1 MATQIPEEE
10 TNQILR
16 TVEMFEAI
24 TESQPD
30 DSQSLE
36 ILKEAYNK
44 LGRQAD
50 SLRISKKLAGA
61 YVRLGQIS
69 QAILEYEGILKAS
82 VSTGAVSGTQAT
94 AESGGVLQ
102 ESPDDQN
109 TRAALAELESRVSR
123 LTTPQPSE
131 AAPSAESSKLRAAAP
146 AVPTGPSPTR
156 SRHKAAADGDTALVE
171 MLVAEKVT
179 TLDAIQPF
187 LQRLLTERTAALQK
201 GQTLTLVQLLVDE
214 KAAKLDDI
222 LVALVNR
229 SGLPYLPLS
238 VYDVD
243 HDTAC
248 LLSRE
253 VCFQHCI
260 IPFDVI
266 SRSVLIAT
274 ANPFDTAVREQVR
287 TIVNYNPIWYV
298 SSPGDIT
305 QALCHA
311 HGMETQTKA
320 EKH

>member
-1 MATQIPEEE
+1 MATKISEEE
-10 TNQILR
+10 TSQILR

-44 LGRQAD
+44 LDRQAD
-50 SLRISKKLAGA
+50 SLRISRKLADA
-61 YVRLGQIS
+61 YVQLGQIS
-69 QAILEYEGILKAS
+69 QAILEYEGILKAT
-82 VSTGAVSGTQAT
+82 VST
-94 AESGGVLQ
+94 
-102 ESPDDQN
+102 SPDDSK
-109 TRAALAELESRVSR
+109 TRAALVELESKLAS
-123 LTTPQPSE
+123 LTALQPSG
-131 AAPSAESSKLRAAAP
+131 AAPSAEGSKLRATVSAA
-146 AVPTGPSPTR
+146 PTGPSPALP
-156 SRHKAAADGDTALVE
+156 RHKPADGDAALAE
-171 MLVAEKVT
+171 MLVAEKVAT
-179 TLDAIQPF
+179 PDMIQPL
-187 LQRLLTERTAALQK
+187 LQRLRTERTTALQK

-214 KAAKLDDI
+214 QAAKLEDI

-248 LLSRE
+248 LLPRE

-287 TIVNYNPIWYV
+287 TMVNYNPIWYV

-305 QALCHA
+305 HALRHA
-311 HGMETQTKA
+311 YGIETRTKA
-320 EKH
+320 ENTKSL

>member
-1 MATQIPEEE
+1 MATHVSEEE

-69 QAILEYEGILKAS
+69 HAILEYEGILKAS
-82 VSTGAVSGTQAT
+82 ATGAASGIQAT
-94 AESGGVLQ
+94 AESGDVPQ
-102 ESPDDQN
+102 ESLDDLN
-109 TRAALAELESRVSR
+109 TRAALAELELKVSK
-123 LTTPQPSE
+123 LTALQPSE
-131 AAPSAESSKLRAAAP
+131 AAPSAEGSKLRAATP
-146 AVPTGPSPTR
+146 AVPTGPSPAL
-156 SRHKAAADGDTALVE
+156 SRHKAADGDAALAEV
-171 MLVAEKVT
+171 LVAGRVA
-179 TLDAIQPF
+179 TLDVIQPL
-187 LQRLLTERTAALQK
+187 LQRLQTERAAVLQN

-214 KAAKLDDI
+214 GVAKLDDI

-243 HDTAC
+243 HETAC

-253 VCFQHCI
+253 VCFKHCI

-266 SRSVLIAT
+266 SRSILIAT
-274 ANPFDTAVREQVR
+274 TNPFDTAARKQVGAA
-287 TIVNYNPIWYV
+287 VDYNQIWYV

-305 QALCHA
+305 QALRHA

-320 EKH
+320 EH